1 MMKIGFAVAAAAA
14 VLMTV
19 PSLVSTTPAKAQT
32 LKMAQGV
39 DVQLGRDR
47 DDRDRR
53 RRNDSDVTIGVG
65 PGGVTV
71 GPRQNC
77 RMVTT
82 TVERDDGRTITRK
95 ERRCDKAR
103 ATRNNNCSS
112 VATVNYPEPP
122 PPWRS
127 RGSGY
132 AGKLTKGR
140 GTRSRRW

>member
-1 MMKIGFAVAAAAA
+1 V
-14 VLMTV
+14 VRW
-19 PSLVSTTPAKAQT
+19 PASAQN

-71 GPRQNC
+71 GPRRNC

-95 ERRCDKAR
+95 ERRCD
-103 ATRNNNCSS
+103 
-112 VATVNYPEPP
+112 
-122 PPWRS
+122 
-127 RGSGY
+127 
-132 AGKLTKGR
+132 
-140 GTRSRRW
+140 